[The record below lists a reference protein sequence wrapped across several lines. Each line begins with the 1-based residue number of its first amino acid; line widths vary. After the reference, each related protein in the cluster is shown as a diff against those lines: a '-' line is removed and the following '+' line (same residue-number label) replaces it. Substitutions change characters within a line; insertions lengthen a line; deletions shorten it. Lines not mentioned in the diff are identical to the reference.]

1 MRLFEI
7 VMCCV
12 CRDVWM
18 SSHPEMLNT
27 ADTCRMMLFFTV
39 MFWTTAQGAPPL
51 WLRGVKMNAY
61 PDCPA
66 AQWFSI
72 VFPSTTTFCAFLNST
87 RFLTVQ
93 FCVIQACGRLIRLR
107 RIVMLLGTRFGMF

>member
-1 MRLFEI
+1 
-7 VMCCV
+7 
-12 CRDVWM
+12 M

-27 ADTCRMMLFFTV
+27 AATCRMMLFFTV
-39 MFWTTAQGAPPL
+39 MFWTTDQGAPPL

-61 PDCPA
+61 PDWPA

-93 FCVIQACGRLIRLR
+93 LWVIHASGRLIRLR
-107 RIVMLLGTRFGMF
+107 RIVMFEGTRLEMLGSLPPNMTFSPAAS